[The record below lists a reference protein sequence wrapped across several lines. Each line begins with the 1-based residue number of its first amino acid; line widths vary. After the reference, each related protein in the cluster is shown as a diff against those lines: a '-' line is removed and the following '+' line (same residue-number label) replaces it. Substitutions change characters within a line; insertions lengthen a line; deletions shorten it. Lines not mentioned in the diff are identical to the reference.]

1 MLKTGLE
8 HLESLRDG
16 RVVYIGSE
24 KVTDVTTHPAF
35 RNAARSI
42 AAIYD
47 MKAAPENRAA
57 ASFVE
62 SGETYSAYFLRAR
75 SREDLEKRTALHRRI
90 AAMSHGLLGRSPD
103 HVASFVAGM
112 SICPEVFG
120 KYGDNLTRYYEH
132 MRRHDIYACYAVIPP
147 QAARNPEFYVKQNLP
162 IPTLRVVREEDDGLV
177 VTGMKML
184 ATGAV
189 FANEIWIGNLIPLA
203 PSQLAESVT
212 CAIPCNAPGL
222 TLWSRKPFER
232 DAPVEFDSPL
242 AHRFD
247 ETDSMVMCEEVKV
260 PWEKVFVHNDA
271 VLARE
276 IYIRTPAHCY
286 GNHQS
291 NVRFHAKMRLV
302 VGLASRITQASGADQ
317 VPAVRETLGRFAALE
332 ATLGGIIAGQ
342 IQDAEAW
349 PAGHKTYNRRYM
361 YAGLNWCTEN
371 HSQIIDMLRE
381 LCGGGVFQMP
391 ADISVLQD
399 ARMRGMFEQYWQT
412 PQMGATAR
420 MKLFKLAWDLVGS
433 EFAGRH
439 QQYEKFYAG
448 ASFIVRN
455 HNFRETPWD
464 ELHGIVDGLL
474 ASYDVPE

>member
-62 SGETYSAYFLRAR
+62 GGETYSAYFLRAR
-75 SREDLEKRTALHRRI
+75 SREDLEKRTALHRKI

-120 KYGDNLTRYYEH
+120 TYGDNLTRYYEH
-132 MRRHDIYACYAVIPP
+132 MRRYDIYACYAVIPP

-177 VTGMKML
+177 VSGMKML

-189 FANEIWIGNLIPLA
+189 FANEIWVGNLIPLA

-212 CAIPCNAPGL
+212 CAIPCNAAGL
-222 TLWSRKPFER
+222 TLWSR
-232 DAPVEFDSPL
+232 
-242 AHRFD
+242 
-247 ETDSMVMCEEVKV
+247 
-260 PWEKVFVHNDA
+260 
-271 VLARE
+271 
-276 IYIRTPAHCY
+276 
-286 GNHQS
+286 
-291 NVRFHAKMRLV
+291 
-302 VGLASRITQASGADQ
+302 
-317 VPAVRETLGRFAALE
+317 
-332 ATLGGIIAGQ
+332 
-342 IQDAEAW
+342 
-349 PAGHKTYNRRYM
+349 
-361 YAGLNWCTEN
+361 
-371 HSQIIDMLRE
+371 
-381 LCGGGVFQMP
+381 
-391 ADISVLQD
+391 
-399 ARMRGMFEQYWQT
+399 
-412 PQMGATAR
+412 
-420 MKLFKLAWDLVGS
+420 
-433 EFAGRH
+433 
-439 QQYEKFYAG
+439 
-448 ASFIVRN
+448 
-455 HNFRETPWD
+455 
-464 ELHGIVDGLL
+464 
-474 ASYDVPE
+474 